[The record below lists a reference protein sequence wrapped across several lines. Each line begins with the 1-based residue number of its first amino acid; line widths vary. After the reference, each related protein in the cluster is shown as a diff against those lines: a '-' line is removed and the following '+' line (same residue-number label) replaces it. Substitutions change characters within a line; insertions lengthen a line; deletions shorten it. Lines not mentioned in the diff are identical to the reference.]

1 MGGIRLSAH
10 RSTVRTTVGIDA
22 DLLEAADR
30 FVQTGRFRSRGALL
44 EAALRREIWR
54 LEEEEIDRQIGEM
67 ANDPAVIEEGRQIT
81 AEFERADWEAFK
93 LGEGSAPNGR

>member
-1 MGGIRLSAH
+1 MTTPS
-10 RSTVRTTVGIDA
+10 STVRTTVGIDA
-22 DLLEAADR
+22 GLLDAADHL
-30 FVQTGRFRSRGALL
+30 VKTGRVRSRAALL

-54 LEEEEIDRQIGEM
+54 LEEEEIDRQIREM
-67 ANDPAVIEEGRQIT
+67 ANDPAAIEEGRRMT